1 MGLFSNN
8 KKMCPICGE
17 PTPKLFATK
26 IEGSPLCK
34 ECANK
39 ADLPEETLERIT
51 VDEFRQY
58 MDLYAENQVLRD
70 KFTETNR
77 FHFGIFG
84 GAVLVDTKNKLLRLK
99 DDKYAWV
106 FEASQLLS
114 FCVLE
119 DGKPLFE
126 GTKAGLKCYPSEVPG
141 RLNELALEITK
152 MLMNKR
158 GLEVLN
164 KVHDMVTDD
173 DNRSNNNYQQEY
185 IEFPLPFQQFQMEFQ
200 LDHPYWTMFFKKEDG
215 PTFDRQRPSVENYRR
230 IYESRVEE
238 FYTFANCL
246 MQLINW
252 NAKEI
257 PEREIGVSMQ
267 MQQPSLSADAV
278 AVEIQK
284 YKALFDAGVITEEE
298 FVAKKHQI
306 LGI

>member
-1 MGLFSNN
+1 
-8 KKMCPICGE
+8 
-17 PTPKLFATK
+17 
-26 IEGSPLCK
+26 
-34 ECANK
+34 
-39 ADLPEETLERIT
+39 
-51 VDEFRQY
+51 
-58 MDLYAENQVLRD
+58 
-70 KFTETNR
+70 
-77 FHFGIFG
+77 
-84 GAVLVDTKNKLLRLK
+84 
-99 DDKYAWV
+99 
-106 FEASQLLS
+106 
-114 FCVLE
+114 
-119 DGKPLFE
+119 
-126 GTKAGLKCYPSEVPG
+126 
-141 RLNELALEITK
+141 
-152 MLMNKR
+152 
-158 GLEVLN
+158 
-164 KVHDMVTDD
+164 
-173 DNRSNNNYQQEY
+173 
-185 IEFPLPFQQFQMEFQ
+185 MEFQ

-267 MQQPSLSADAV
+267 MQQHFLSADAV